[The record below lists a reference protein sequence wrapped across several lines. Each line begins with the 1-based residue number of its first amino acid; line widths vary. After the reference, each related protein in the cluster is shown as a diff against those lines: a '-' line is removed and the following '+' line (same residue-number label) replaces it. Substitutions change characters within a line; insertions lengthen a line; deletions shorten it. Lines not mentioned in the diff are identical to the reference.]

1 MTYLGFLL
9 LFVLVPIAVLLRRTR
24 GYRPDG
30 AGIPFSRALAFI
42 AIVAFAYTT
51 PWDNYLVAERIWT
64 YGADRVLGTLFY
76 VPYEEYA
83 FFLLQ
88 PVLTGL
94 WMRALLSRDLDAGQ
108 QPARNAV
115 RVVGIV
121 AGLSA
126 AAGAGILLSGWEK
139 GTYLGLIIAWACPV
153 IAALAFFS
161 GPALAAR
168 WRTVVWTIAVPT
180 LYLWIADR
188 FAIGDGIWHIEDATS
203 LDIDP
208 LGLPIEEAVFFLV
221 TNVLVA
227 FGLVTFLFGTGR
239 VPRRDQTS

>member
-1 MTYLGFLL
+1 MTYFGFLL
-9 LFVLVPIAVLLRRTR
+9 LFVVVPVAVLLRWTR
-24 GYRPDG
+24 GYRPEG
-30 AGIPFSRALAFI
+30 SGIPFSRALLYI

-51 PWDNYLVAERIWT
+51 PWDNYLVAEGIWT

-88 PVLTGL
+88 PVLSGL
-94 WMRALLSRDLDAGQ
+94 WMRALLRRGLDSGRK
-108 QPARNAV
+108 PARNAV
-115 RVVGIV
+115 RVAGIV
-121 AGLSA
+121 AGISA
-126 AAGAGILLSGWEK
+126 AAGAGILLTGWEK

-161 GPALAAR
+161 GPAIAAR
-168 WRTVVWTIAVPT
+168 WRSVSWTILAPT

-188 FAIGDGIWHIEDATS
+188 FAISDGIWHIEDATS

-239 VPRRDQTS
+239 ERRGKETS